1 MGTIGKFR
9 NGNQNTFTFKKGV
22 SMSYQVPATAE
33 ERIAALNA
41 QVEEFKT
48 EYAIL
53 TEKQKKVSAHRAR
66 KALLNIAKLTRVIRK
81 DIQEYAAKLVKKDK
95 DDSAA

>member
-1 MGTIGKFR
+1 
-9 NGNQNTFTFKKGV
+9 
-22 SMSYQVPATAE
+22 MSYQVPATAD
-33 ERIAALNA
+33 ERVSALNA

-81 DIQEYAAKLVKKDK
+81 DIQEYAAKLTKELK
-95 DDSAA
+95 SATTEN